1 MYVLLTGGVAL
12 VPMRHL
18 EHRNATPFSKIMTPF
33 FGKKCY
39 ICATETKSLKIK
51 ELKNMKT
58 KLYMIA
64 LAAISMMLGSCSDSN
79 SEFSQ
84 DYLADTPIKLNV
96 SVDEPTT
103 RAGYSSTELPE
114 GFWLTVVHYLDSY
127 HNVPDG
133 TYSYEV
139 WAKKVGDIWKT
150 YKTYELDDG
159 TLGVTDEEVTMLW
172 ANMKDNV
179 DVMAY
184 TKIQN
189 FTIPTAQTSDEQLKQ
204 ADVLYMPPTDID
216 PSKEGIKVALQHA
229 MSKIN
234 LTIELGSEFEFT
246 EDINKKITDVK
257 IDGSLV
263 SDWFTLDGQHQTEG
277 NPQTITP
284 FYTGA
289 TPFSKDANGVITK
302 ATATYEAI
310 LIPQTIASGKFTVS
324 FKVDGKLYEWVYNNE
339 AGLTLAPSTA
349 YTLKLIAGD
358 DKVQPVSFSVAPWN
372 AGNGENGEEKE
383 TD

>member
-1 MYVLLTGGVAL
+1 
-12 VPMRHL
+12 
-18 EHRNATPFSKIMTPF
+18 
-33 FGKKCY
+33 
-39 ICATETKSLKIK
+39 
-51 ELKNMKT
+51 MKHQI
-58 KLYMIA
+58 LA
-64 LAAISMMLGSCSDSN
+64 LAVAALSFTACTNEDNI
-79 SEFSQ
+79 SQ

-103 RAGYSSTELPE
+103 RAGYSKTVLPE
-114 GFWLTVVHYLDSY
+114 GFWLDVIHYLDSD

-133 TYSYEV
+133 TYTYQV

-150 YKTYELDDG
+150 YKLDENY
-159 TLGVTDEEVTMLW
+159 GVTDEEVTMLW
-172 ANMKDNV
+172 ANMNDQV
-179 DVMAY
+179 EVMAY

-189 FTIPTAQTSDEQLKQ
+189 FTIPTDQTSDEQLKQ
-204 ADVLYMPPTDID
+204 ADVLYMPPTWYTPTPTERSIN
-216 PSKEGIKVALQHA
+216 VNLQHA

-246 EDINKKITDVK
+246 EDICKKITDVK

-263 SDWFTLDGQHQTEG
+263 SDFFTLDGQHHTEG

-289 TPFSKDANGVITK
+289 TPFSKDADGVITK
-302 ATATYEAI
+302 ASATYEAI
-310 LIPQTIASGKFTVS
+310 LIPQTIESGKFTVS
-324 FKVDGKLYEWVYNNE
+324 FKVEGKLYEWAYNNE
-339 AGLTLAPSTA
+339 AGLTLAPNIA

-358 DKVQPVSFSVAPWN
+358 DKVQPVSFSVAEWGK
-372 AGNGENGEEKE
+372 GNGDGENKE

>member
-1 MYVLLTGGVAL
+1 
-12 VPMRHL
+12 
-18 EHRNATPFSKIMTPF
+18 
-33 FGKKCY
+33 
-39 ICATETKSLKIK
+39 
-51 ELKNMKT
+51 MKHHF
-58 KLYMIA
+58 LA
-64 LAAISMMLGSCSDSN
+64 LAVAALSFTACTNEDNI
-79 SEFSQ
+79 SQ
-84 DYLADTPIKLNV
+84 DFLADTPIKLNV

-103 RAGYSSTELPE
+103 RAGYSETVLPE
-114 GFWLTVVHYLDSY
+114 GFWLDVIHYLDSD

-133 TYSYEV
+133 TYTYQV

-150 YKTYELDDG
+150 YKLDENY
-159 TLGVTDEEVTMLW
+159 GVTDEEVTMLW
-172 ANMKDNV
+172 ANMNDQV
-179 DVMAY
+179 EVMAY

-189 FTIPTAQTSDEQLKQ
+189 FTIPTDQTSDEQLKQ
-204 ADVLYMPPTDID
+204 ADVLYMPPTWYTPTPTERSIN
-216 PSKEGIKVALQHA
+216 VNLQHA

-263 SDWFTLDGQHQTEG
+263 SDWFTLDGKHHTDG

-284 FYTGA
+284 FYTGE

-302 ATATYEAI
+302 ASATYEAI

-339 AGLTLAPSTA
+339 AGLTLAPNTA

-358 DKVQPVSFSVAPWN
+358 DKVQPASFSVAAWGE
-372 AGNGENGEEKE
+372 GNGDGEKKE

>member
-1 MYVLLTGGVAL
+1 
-12 VPMRHL
+12 
-18 EHRNATPFSKIMTPF
+18 
-33 FGKKCY
+33 
-39 ICATETKSLKIK
+39 
-51 ELKNMKT
+51 MKHQI
-58 KLYMIA
+58 LA
-64 LAAISMMLGSCSDSN
+64 LAVAALSFTACTNEDNI
-79 SEFSQ
+79 SQ

-103 RAGYSSTELPE
+103 RAGYSETVLPE
-114 GFWLTVVHYLDSY
+114 GFWLDVIHYLDSD

-133 TYSYEV
+133 TYTYQV

-150 YKTYELDDG
+150 YKLDENY
-159 TLGVTDEEVTMLW
+159 GVTDEEVTMLW
-172 ANMKDNV
+172 ANMNDQV
-179 DVMAY
+179 EVMAY

-189 FTIPTAQTSDEQLKQ
+189 FTIPTDQTSDEQLKQ
-204 ADVLYMPPTDID
+204 ADVLYMPPTWYTPTPTERSIN
-216 PSKEGIKVALQHA
+216 VNLQHA

-263 SDWFTLDGQHQTEG
+263 SDWFTLDGKHQTEG
-277 NPQTITP
+277 NPRTITP

-289 TPFSKDANGVITK
+289 TPFSKDADGVITK
-302 ATATYEAI
+302 ASATYEAI
-310 LIPQTIASGKFTVS
+310 LIPQTIESGNFTVS
-324 FKVDGKLYEWVYNNE
+324 FKVDGKLYEWTYNKD
-339 AGLTLAPSTA
+339 LTLDPSTV

-358 DKVQPVSFSVAPWN
+358 DKVQPASFSVAAWN
-372 AGNGENGEEKE
+372 PGNGENGENKE